1 MSVTRLIDLP
11 EVLSKDGAAANRYV
25 VRISDLDGT
34 WYLGIEPSTGGMRY
48 VNIDDFNPSDD
59 AQVRV
64 FSRGNSAEDWRNHL
78 ATSGFDKHATFT
90 TVPVA
95 SLTPRQLANLERT
108 NPVYEALAKGVP
120 LASAPALLDVPQMEC
135 GQRA

>member
-48 VNIDDFNPSDD
+48 VNIDDFNP
-59 AQVRV
+59 
-64 FSRGNSAEDWRNHL
+64 
-78 ATSGFDKHATFT
+78 
-90 TVPVA
+90 
-95 SLTPRQLANLERT
+95 
-108 NPVYEALAKGVP
+108 
-120 LASAPALLDVPQMEC
+120 
-135 GQRA
+135 